1 MLLINTLVIM
11 AIAAGVV
18 AAFIEDGKTAPNCC
32 DW

>member
-1 MLLINTLVIM
+1 MVISTLIVLALT
-11 AIAAGVV
+11 AGAV